1 MTAYIL
7 HVVLSGSVVLMEQMD
22 EELRSF
28 IREYKARVAEDKASL
43 DQDPPYMEMR
53 VGYSFET
60 CMYSGCHIFILLFA
74 LSCAKQPSNG
84 TILDDCVYEPEC
96 IGFCVGGFVR
106 HSRMMVF
113 H

>member
-1 MTAYIL
+1 
-7 HVVLSGSVVLMEQMD
+7 MD

-60 CMYSGCHIFILLFA
+60 CMYSGCHIFILLFSH
-74 LSCAKQPSNG
+74 SCMSFVFSNKQHFKAN
-84 TILDDCVYEPEC
+84 LA
-96 IGFCVGGFVR
+96 
-106 HSRMMVF
+106 
-113 H
+113 